1 MRLSRQ
7 LLGTLTMAST
17 LLAGCDT
24 TNPYESLNLNQ
35 SNVSSLK
42 GNKTINPQVAQA
54 FLFLKEGKYADASAY
69 INQVLQSQPKSVI
82 LHILNALTYEKM
94 AETGQGSG
102 LELAIIGYQNALSI
116 DPFNTFAIVQ
126 LGKIKYREK
135 QFDQAQEHFA
145 NALTRQTCHY
155 LKTWAQ
161 AAATGNC
168 VHVGQ

>member
-1 MRLSRQ
+1 
-7 LLGTLTMAST
+7 MAST

-69 INQVLQSQPKSVI
+69 INQTLQSQPKSVI
-82 LHILNALTYEKM
+82 LHILNALTYEKL

-102 LELAIIGYQNALSI
+102 LELAIVGYQNALSI

-126 LGKIKYREK
+126 LGNIKYREK

-145 NALTRQTCHY
+145 NALLIKPNDPDLMHEF
-155 LKTWAQ
+155 
-161 AAATGNC
+161 AAASYYAYDIKSAFASIKKAEKLK
-168 VHVGQ
+168 